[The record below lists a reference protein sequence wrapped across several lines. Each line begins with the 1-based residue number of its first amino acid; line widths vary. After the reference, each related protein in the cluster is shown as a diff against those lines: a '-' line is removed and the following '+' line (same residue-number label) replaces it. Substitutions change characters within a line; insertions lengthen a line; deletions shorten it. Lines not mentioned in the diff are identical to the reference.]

1 MTVSVLVLTHL
12 HSLAAFANGSP
23 NFSNSETNLPLLVAA
38 VVVVVVVVVVVFAGE
53 RRGAAGR
60 LSSHAGEWKKK
71 DVEERGLQV

>member
-1 MTVSVLVLTHL
+1 MTVFVLVMTHL

-38 VVVVVVVVVVVFAGE
+38 VVVVVVVVVVFAGE